1 MKNERFDDIIS
12 KELNPYRVDSDDPSA
27 NGFIKEIESNLAEV
41 SKRHNLKESEQ
52 IRFLK
57 YVKLSSHQIESE
69 MRDLNELMQR
79 IINKEW
85 RI

>member
-12 KELNPYRVDSDDPSA
+12 KELNPYRVGSDDPSV
-27 NGFIKEIESNLAEV
+27 NGFIKEIESNLGDIA
-41 SKRHNLKESEQ
+41 KRHNLKESEQ
-52 IRFLK
+52 ERFLK

-79 IINKEW
+79 IMNFGQ
-85 RI
+85 